1 MKKSIFE
8 GIMSGLYV
16 GVGATVYLSC
26 ENKIIGSIAFTIALI
41 SICLTGAQ
49 LFTGKVG
56 YMVFNHKKNDFIS
69 LIGCIIGNAIGTFS
83 CAAIITGAGI
93 PIRQKAIEM
102 CAAKLDTPYVKV
114 FFAAIM
120 CGILMFTA
128 VYTYKEKKSMAAV
141 FFAVP
146 AFILSGYEHSIAD
159 MFYFSASMTFS
170 LEIIPFLGVV
180 LLGNSVGGM
189 LVPALMKLAGN
200 ENP

>member
-16 GVGATVYLSC
+16 GIGATVYLSC
-26 ENKIIGSIAFTIALI
+26 ENKIIGSVAFTIALI

-93 PIRQKAIEM
+93 PIRQRAIEM

-128 VYTYKEKKSMAAV
+128 VYTYKEKKSMAVV

-159 MFYFSASMTFS
+159 MFYFSASMKFS
-170 LEIIPFLGVV
+170 LEILPFLGIV

>member
-8 GIMSGLYV
+8 GIMSGIYV
-16 GVGATVYLSC
+16 GVGATVFLSC
-26 ENKIIGSIAFTIALI
+26 EDKIIGSVAFTIALI

-49 LFTGKVG
+49 LFTGKIG
-56 YMVFNHKKNDFIS
+56 YLIFSHKKDDFIS
-69 LIGCIIGNAIGTFS
+69 IIGCIIGNAIGTFT
-83 CAAIITGAGI
+83 CAAIGFGAGL
-93 PIRQKAIEM
+93 PIRQRAIEM
-102 CAAKLDTPYVKV
+102 CAAKLDASYIKI

-128 VYTYKEKKSMAAV
+128 VYTFKEKKSMAAV

-159 MFYFSASMTFS
+159 MFYFSASMQFS
-170 LEIIPFLGVV
+170 LEIIPFLGIV

-189 LVPALMKLAGN
+189 LIPTLMKLAGN
-200 ENP
+200 KNP